1 MDFSSVVANHHFGFV
16 VPLLFYCQLDFV
28 VRRFVQWGVKD
39 SNLRRHCHQIY
50 SLTPLTTRETPL
62 AQPLSELGLLMHR
75 PRCNETRF
83 EQYSAKK
90 QGGVFVQAS
99 GGT

>member
-1 MDFSSVVANHHFGFV
+1 MKSEIQMTNAESAISRLPFVILISSFV
-16 VPLLFYCQLDFV
+16 IF
-28 VRRFVQWGVKD
+28 QWGVKD
-39 SNLRRHCHQIY
+39 LNLRRHCHQIY

-62 AQPLSELGLLMHR
+62 ANPLFSGLLMRR
-75 PRCNETRF
+75 PRPDETRF